1 MMESLSIV
9 LTLVSIAFCFLQIIL
24 FFKVWGMCNDVAE
37 MNDRMKSVLVTDEEK
52 MAREWL
58 RKQRLN
64 EPSAVRK
71 VEGFAVGDN
80 VIYEPLNRRMII
92 REITPEGLLDCFSYR
107 PDGTM
112 EDEGKYK
119 PHQVRLIS

>member
-9 LTLVSIAFCFLQIIL
+9 LTLVSIAFCILQIIL

-64 EPSAVRK
+64 EPPVVRK
-71 VEGFAVGDN
+71 VEDFAVGDN
-80 VIYEPLNRRMII
+80 VIYEPMNRRMII
-92 REITPEGLLDCFSYR
+92 GEITPEGLLACFSYR
-107 PDGTM
+107 QDGTV

-119 PHQVRLIS
+119 PYQLREC